1 MEFIKIH
8 GQILLKVII
17 RDTRIYAVRTN
28 IFVSESY
35 GRAGDSRESG
45 TESQLML
52 MEAPFSCCCLLQD
65 WLD

>member
-28 IFVSESY
+28 IFVSESH
-35 GRAGDSRESG
+35 GQAVTAGNQELRV
-45 TESQLML
+45 SQYRCKGVT
-52 MEAPFSCCCLLQD
+52 SCCKRGSFD
-65 WLD
+65 

>member
-28 IFVSESY
+28 IFVSESH
-35 GRAGDSRESG
+35 GQVGNSRESG
-45 TESQLML
+45 TESQSKKSISSRMNI
-52 MEAPFSCCCLLQD
+52 
-65 WLD
+65 